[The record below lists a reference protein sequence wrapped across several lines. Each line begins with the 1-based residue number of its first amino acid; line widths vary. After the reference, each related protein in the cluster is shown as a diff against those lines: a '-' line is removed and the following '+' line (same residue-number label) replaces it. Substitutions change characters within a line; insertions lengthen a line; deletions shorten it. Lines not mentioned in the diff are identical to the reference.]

1 MIVDQ
6 LEHAKRYRAL
16 HPGFAGGFDFLHR
29 PDLASLPDGRYDIDG
44 DRVFALVA
52 RDQGRGRPKSPLE
65 SHRRYADIQFIIGGQ
80 DCIGWLP
87 TAACERVSQAYDPD
101 TDLGFYYDR
110 PQTWLEMAE
119 GTFAIFFPED
129 AHAPLATNGLI
140 HKAIVK
146 ILL

>member
-6 LEHAKRYRAL
+6 LEHAERYLAL
-16 HPGFAGGFDFLHR
+16 HARFAGGFDFLRR

-44 DRVFALVA
+44 DRVFALVS
-52 RDQGRGRPKSPLE
+52 RDQGRGRPQSPLE
-65 SHRRYADIQFIIGGQ
+65 SHRRYADIQYVIGGQ

-87 TAACERVSQAYDPD
+87 TAACERASKVYDPD

-110 PQTWLEMAE
+110 PQTWLEITE
-119 GTFAIFFPED
+119 GPFAIFFPED
-129 AHAPLATNGLI
+129 SHAPLATSGLI